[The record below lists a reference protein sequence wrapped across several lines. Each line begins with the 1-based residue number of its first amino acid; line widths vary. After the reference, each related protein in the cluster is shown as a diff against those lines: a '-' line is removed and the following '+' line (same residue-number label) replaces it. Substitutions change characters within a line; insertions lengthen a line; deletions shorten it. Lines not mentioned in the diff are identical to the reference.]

1 MKPTPGTAPGHIFQE
16 KYHTFLSAF
25 LLDCLLS
32 QTEGCRTQYLKSDV
46 LHIYRQG
53 IIECSIQWFMTLQCK
68 ADWIEVTYMKK
79 VGPVCEVSGCGR
91 SPEVYHTGPVHVD
104 AQLCVF
110 IFSRLQVPAE
120 QILKLL
126 KTMLAHSM
134 DTHFGHLDQQWDLL
148 WNVLASASVTFR
160 SAKQSHLLQ
169 LHESADWR
177 CAWIFRE
184 SQSSCHSSPGTD
196 KITLPFGKKNVAYI
210 CLHIPISLGRVLLP

>member
-1 MKPTPGTAPGHIFQE
+1 M
-16 KYHTFLSAF
+16 
-25 LLDCLLS
+25 
-32 QTEGCRTQYLKSDV
+32 
-46 LHIYRQG
+46 
-53 IIECSIQWFMTLQCK
+53 IQWHYNAKQ

-79 VGPVCEVSGCGR
+79 VGPVSEVSGCGR

-134 DTHFGHLDQQWDLL
+134 DTHFSHLDQQWDLL

-160 SAKQSHLLQ
+160 PAKQSHLLQ

-196 KITLPFGKKNVAYI
+196 KITLPFGKKKM
-210 CLHIPISLGRVLLP
+210 LHTFVCTFR